1 LYPLENAALSRRT
14 PTTDIDSSWN
24 AIAFAAANP
33 SASCELIRAEKRSG
47 TTTEGRSE
55 LQIVLDFLRH
65 GDVLM
70 ANFNFPFR
78 LSIILQPGDKL
89 LQMMRAFHTSSKLG
103 SCIRRNARRLI
114 SILLIPGRGDRCC
127 GRCRAR
133 GSTPPTRAPRA
144 REPDQVGER
153 ERRANA
159 ELRAKSGHSPN
170 GLMLSATE
178 SAMSSFEI
186 TPMISD
192 GRPRPLPFTT
202 TAMAASWRA
211 MR

>member
-78 LSIILQPGDKL
+78 LSITLQPGDK
-89 LQMMRAFHTSSKLG
+89 
-103 SCIRRNARRLI
+103 
-114 SILLIPGRGDRCC
+114 IL
-127 GRCRAR
+127 
-133 GSTPPTRAPRA
+133 
-144 REPDQVGER
+144 
-153 ERRANA
+153 
-159 ELRAKSGHSPN
+159 
-170 GLMLSATE
+170 E
-178 SAMSSFEI
+178 SDS
-186 TPMISD
+186 
-192 GRPRPLPFTT
+192 
-202 TAMAASWRA
+202 
-211 MR
+211 